1 MSLDDSTGDPISAVV
16 KKLTPRLLATLLIVL
31 LLALTLVISFALFRG
46 GSVNLREMTFS
57 TPSEQNQTIASLQA
71 SKGECE
77 AKLKEASQQANE
89 LIDRPTKEALSQCEA
104 RYSQAIALEELAQ
117 IIGAESSRE
126 EVLAKL
132 RKLAKTDRN
141 YVQLKQNYFFKLFL
155 LETRIPQYG
164 KSISTRYDNGN
175 RRDTYEL
182 IQEILLEL
190 GFYEGNIDGSQKST
204 MNAVIVFQEAYN
216 KRLLQGVNPDDAA
229 NSVEILRPLGHVGY
243 RTLEAF
249 RSWYRENAV

>member
-16 KKLTPRLLATLLIVL
+16 KKLTPRLLATILIGL

-46 GSVNLREMTFS
+46 GSVNLKEMTFS
-57 TPSEQNQTIASLQA
+57 APSEQNEKIASLQA
-71 SKGECE
+71 SIGECE
-77 AKLKEASQQANE
+77 VKREEASRQADE

-104 RYSQAIALEELAQ
+104 RNAQAIALEDIAQ
-117 IIGAESSRE
+117 IIGTERSRE
-126 EVLAKL
+126 EVLSKVQ
-132 RKLAKTDRN
+132 KLAKTDNN
-141 YVQLKQNYFFKLFL
+141 YAQLKQNYFFTLFL

-164 KSISTRYDNGN
+164 KSISTLYDNGN
-175 RRDTYEL
+175 RRETYEL

-204 MNAVIVFQEAYN
+204 MNAVIVFQETYN
-216 KRLLQGVNPDDAA
+216 KRLLRGVNPDDAA
-229 NSVEILRPLGHVGY
+229 ASVEILQPLGHVGY

-249 RSWYRENAV
+249 RSWYREHAV